1 MVAEVAAA
9 SAAASI
15 VGSLSSAYE
24 ADKARKTAKKDAAVE
39 SAKIEAQQ
47 AAEAIKLKESRKRT
61 ALGMQRARAA
71 GTDRIF
77 KGGEPQSAGSGAGLS
92 STLG

>member
-1 MVAEVAAA
+1 MGVELAAA

-15 VGSLSSAYE
+15 VGSLSSAYD

-47 AAEAIKLKESRKRT
+47 ASEALKLKESKKRT
-61 ALGMQRARAA
+61 ALGLQRARAA
-71 GTDRIF
+71 GTDRVF
-77 KGGEPQSAGSGAGLS
+77 KGGEAQSAGTGVGLS